1 HDVLSIDPSEAA
13 QRLCKGSA
21 SVPNSSTK
29 AQLRSHCRSRRHV
42 RERMCGCVVAA
53 RTRGAR
59 PRASGTI
66 PAPRHNIERRT
77 TMKVLK
83 RMTMGVLVLAAASC
97 ASAPPLQPPT
107 VNVTGDWVGTWTCDF
122 TREGNG
128 TIVLG
133 LTQSGSRVTGPL
145 LVTNSTFNQVTTM
158 PEGVV
163 SGDTVLTESQ
173 SNVLGGTFSGSFKV
187 SGDKMT
193 GPFKT
198 DVCRGKVDLARQP
211 WTGTASAS
219 RLRTSVLTVE
229 ALDLSNRWITL
240 RGPAGGS
247 LTMQVD
253 EGVKNLSEVKVGD
266 TVSVA
271 YYESWA
277 LTLDASGNP
286 ASASASSTVRT
297 ATPGEMPAVFAA
309 RRTTIRAT
317 VTAVDAGKPSVTFRG
332 PEGRIQ
338 EVSVAQDP
346 RILAQLKVGETYNV
360 SYIEHLAMVVEKTA
374 KR

>member
-1 HDVLSIDPSEAA
+1 MK
-13 QRLCKGSA
+13 RL
-21 SVPNSSTK
+21 
-29 AQLRSHCRSRRHV
+29 
-42 RERMCGCVVAA
+42 ER
-53 RTRGAR
+53 
-59 PRASGTI
+59 
-66 PAPRHNIERRT
+66 
-77 TMKVLK
+77 TM
-83 RMTMGVLVLAAASC
+83 MGLLVLATVSC
-97 ASAPPLQPPT
+97 ASAPPPLQPPT

-128 TIVLG
+128 VIVLG

-145 LVTNSTFNQVTTM
+145 LVTNSTFNQVTSM

-163 SGDTVLTESQ
+163 SGDTVLALSP
-173 SNVLGGTFSGSFKV
+173 SNDMGGTFSGNFKV

-198 DVCRGKVDLARQP
+198 DICRGKVDLARDP
-211 WTGTASAS
+211 WTGTATAS

-229 ALDLSNRWITL
+229 ALDHSNRWITL
-240 RGPAGGS
+240 RGPGGS

-253 EGVKNLSEVKVGD
+253 ERVQNLSQVKVGD

-277 LTLDASGNP
+277 LTLDGPGAP
-286 ASASASSTVRT
+286 PSASVTRT
-297 ATPGEMPAVFAA
+297 TGAEQLPAVVAA

-317 VTAVDAGKPSVTFRG
+317 VTAIDAGRPSVTFRG
-332 PEGRIQ
+332 PEGRVQ

-346 RILAQLKVGETYNV
+346 RILARLTVGETYNV
-360 SYIEHLAMVVEKTA
+360 SYYENLAMVVEKTA

>member
-1 HDVLSIDPSEAA
+1 M
-13 QRLCKGSA
+13 R
-21 SVPNSSTK
+21 
-29 AQLRSHCRSRRHV
+29 
-42 RERMCGCVVAA
+42 
-53 RTRGAR
+53 
-59 PRASGTI
+59 
-66 PAPRHNIERRT
+66 
-77 TMKVLK
+77 VLK
-83 RMTMGVLVLAAASC
+83 RMTMGVLVLATASC
-97 ASAPPLQPPT
+97 ASSAPPLQPPT

-128 TIVLG
+128 VIVLS

-145 LVTNSTFNQVTTM
+145 LVTNSTFNQVTTV

-173 SNVLGGTFSGSFKV
+173 SNNLGGTFSGTFKV

-198 DVCRGKVDLARQP
+198 DVCRGKVDLARDP
-211 WTGTASAS
+211 WTGTATTS

-240 RGPAGGS
+240 RRPDGGS

-253 EGVKNLSEVKVGD
+253 ERVQNLPQVKVGD

-277 LTLDASGNP
+277 LTLDGAGDP
-286 ASASASSTVRT
+286 PSASVTRT
-297 ATPGEMPAVFAA
+297 ATPGQMPAVVAA
-309 RRTTIRAT
+309 RRTNIRAT
-317 VTAVDAGKPSVTFRG
+317 VTAIDAGKPSVTFRG
-332 PEGRIQ
+332 PQGGLQ
-338 EVSVAQDP
+338 EVSVAEDP
-346 RILAQLKVGETYNV
+346 RILARLKVGETYNV
-360 SYIEHLAMVVEKTA
+360 SYTEHLAMIVEKTA

>member
-1 HDVLSIDPSEAA
+1 
-13 QRLCKGSA
+13 
-21 SVPNSSTK
+21 
-29 AQLRSHCRSRRHV
+29 
-42 RERMCGCVVAA
+42 
-53 RTRGAR
+53 
-59 PRASGTI
+59 
-66 PAPRHNIERRT
+66 
-77 TMKVLK
+77 MKVLK
-83 RMTMGVLVLAAASC
+83 RMTMGVLVLATASC
-97 ASAPPLQPPT
+97 ASSAPPLQPPT

-128 TIVLG
+128 VIVLG

-163 SGDTVLTESQ
+163 SGDTVLTQSQ
-173 SNVLGGTFSGSFKV
+173 SNASGGTFSGTFKV

-198 DVCRGKVDLARQP
+198 DVCRGKVDLARES
-211 WTGTASAS
+211 WTGTATTG
-219 RLRTSVLTVE
+219 RLLTSVLTVE

-240 RGPAGGS
+240 RDPAGGS

-253 EGVKNLSEVKVGD
+253 ERVKNLPQVKVGD

-277 LTLDASGNP
+277 LTLDGSADP
-286 ASASASSTVRT
+286 ASASSIVRT
-297 ATPGEMPAVFAA
+297 ATTGQMPAVFAA

-317 VTAVDAGKPSVTFRG
+317 VTAIDAGKPSVTFRG
-332 PEGRIQ
+332 PQGGVQ

-346 RILAQLKVGETYNV
+346 RILARLKVGETYNV

>member
-1 HDVLSIDPSEAA
+1 MLQALFSRVSFFR
-13 QRLCKGSA
+13 QRAVALFHRTDQLKADSA
-21 SVPNSSTK
+21 E
-29 AQLRSHCRSRRHV
+29 R
-42 RERMCGCVVAA
+42 RERWNQVIAEHP
-53 RTRGAR
+53 GA
-59 PRASGTI
+59 
-66 PAPRHNIERRT
+66 PAQHREEND
-77 TMKVLK
+77 MKVLK
-83 RMTMGVLVLAAASC
+83 SVTMGVLVLATASC
-97 ASAPPLQPPT
+97 ASAPPLQSPT

-122 TREGNG
+122 TREGAG

-133 LTQSGSRVTGPL
+133 LTQNGSRVTGPL

-173 SNVLGGTFSGSFKV
+173 SNVMGGTFSGSFKV

-198 DVCRGKVDLARQP
+198 DVCRGKVDLAREP
-211 WTGTASAS
+211 WTGTATTS

-229 ALDLSNRWITL
+229 ALDLSNRMITL
-240 RGPAGGS
+240 RGPAGDS

-253 EGVKNLSEVKVGD
+253 ERVKNLPQVKVGD

-277 LTLDASGNP
+277 LTLDGPGDP
-286 ASASASSTVRT
+286 ASAGVIRT
-297 ATPGEMPAVFAA
+297 AAPGQMPAVFAA
-309 RRTTIRAT
+309 RRTNIRAT
-317 VTAVDAGKPSVTFRG
+317 VTAIDAGKPSVTFRG
-332 PEGRIQ
+332 PQGRVQ
-338 EVSVAQDP
+338 EVSAAQDP
-346 RILAQLKVGETYNV
+346 RILARLKVGETYNV
-360 SYIEHLAMVVEKTA
+360 SYTEHLAMVVEKTA

>member
-1 HDVLSIDPSEAA
+1 MKWLE
-13 QRLCKGSA
+13 
-21 SVPNSSTK
+21 ST
-29 AQLRSHCRSRRHV
+29 
-42 RERMCGCVVAA
+42 M
-53 RTRGAR
+53 
-59 PRASGTI
+59 
-66 PAPRHNIERRT
+66 
-77 TMKVLK
+77 
-83 RMTMGVLVLAAASC
+83 MGLLVLATASC
-97 ASAPPLQPPT
+97 ASAPPPLQPPT

-128 TIVLG
+128 VIVLG

-163 SGDTVLTESQ
+163 SGDTVLAESR
-173 SNVLGGTFSGSFKV
+173 SNGMGGAFSGNFKV

-198 DVCRGKVDLARQP
+198 DICRGKVDLSRDP
-211 WTGTASAS
+211 WTGTATTS

-229 ALDLSNRWITL
+229 ALDHSSRWITL

-253 EGVKNLSEVKVGD
+253 ERVPNLSEVKVGD

-277 LTLDASGNP
+277 LTLDGPGAP
-286 ASASASSTVRT
+286 PSASVTRT
-297 ATPGEMPAVFAA
+297 TGAEQLPAVVAA

-317 VTAVDAGKPSVTFRG
+317 VTAIDAGKPSVTFRG
-332 PEGRIQ
+332 PEGRVQ
-338 EVSVAQDP
+338 EVSVANDP
-346 RILAQLKVGETYNV
+346 RILARLTVGETYNV
-360 SYIEHLAMVVEKTA
+360 TYYENLAMVVEKTTQ
-374 KR
+374 R

>member
-1 HDVLSIDPSEAA
+1 MSSPQGHVVRVLA
-13 QRLCKGSA
+13 
-21 SVPNSSTK
+21 
-29 AQLRSHCRSRRHV
+29 
-42 RERMCGCVVAA
+42 
-53 RTRGAR
+53 
-59 PRASGTI
+59 ASGTI
-66 PAPRHNIERRT
+66 PGAPAQPREEND
-77 TMKVLK
+77 MKVLK
-83 RMTMGVLVLAAASC
+83 SMTMGVLVLATASC
-97 ASAPPLQPPT
+97 ASSAPPLQPPT

-173 SNVLGGTFSGSFKV
+173 SNVLGGTFSGAFKV

-211 WTGTASAS
+211 WTGTATTS

-277 LTLDASGNP
+277 LTLDGSADP
-286 ASASASSTVRT
+286 ASASVVRG
-297 ATPGEMPAVFAA
+297 ATPGQMPAVVAA
-309 RRTTIRAT
+309 RRTNIRAT
-317 VTAVDAGKPSVTFRG
+317 VTAIDAGKPSVTFRG
-332 PEGRIQ
+332 PEGRVQ

-346 RILAQLKVGETYNV
+346 RILARLKVGETYNV
-360 SYIEHLAMVVEKTA
+360 SYTEHLAMVVEKTA
-374 KR
+374 TR

>member
-1 HDVLSIDPSEAA
+1 M
-13 QRLCKGSA
+13 KGLK
-21 SVPNSSTK
+21 ST
-29 AQLRSHCRSRRHV
+29 
-42 RERMCGCVVAA
+42 M
-53 RTRGAR
+53 
-59 PRASGTI
+59 
-66 PAPRHNIERRT
+66 
-77 TMKVLK
+77 
-83 RMTMGVLVLAAASC
+83 MGLLVLATASC
-97 ASAPPLQPPT
+97 ASSAPPLQPPT

-128 TIVLG
+128 VIVLS

-163 SGDTVLTESQ
+163 SGDTVLTDSQ
-173 SNVLGGTFSGSFKV
+173 SNTLGGTFSGTFKV

-198 DVCRGKVDLARQP
+198 DVCRGKVDLVREP
-211 WTGTASAS
+211 WTGMATTS

-229 ALDLSNRWITL
+229 ALDHSNRWITL

-253 EGVKNLSEVKVGD
+253 ERVQNLSQVRVGD

-277 LTLDASGNP
+277 LTLDGPGAAP
-286 ASASASSTVRT
+286 SASVTRT
-297 ATPGEMPAVFAA
+297 TGAEQLPAVVAA
-309 RRTTIRAT
+309 RRTTVRAT
-317 VTAVDAGKPSVTFRG
+317 VTAIDAGKPSVTFRG
-332 PEGRIQ
+332 PQGGVQ

-346 RILAQLKVGETYNV
+346 RILARLKVGETYNV
-360 SYIEHLAMVVEKTA
+360 TYYENLAMVVEKTT

>member
-1 HDVLSIDPSEAA
+1 VSSPQGHVVRVLA
-13 QRLCKGSA
+13 
-21 SVPNSSTK
+21 
-29 AQLRSHCRSRRHV
+29 
-42 RERMCGCVVAA
+42 
-53 RTRGAR
+53 
-59 PRASGTI
+59 ASGTI
-66 PAPRHNIERRT
+66 PGAPAQHREEND
-77 TMKVLK
+77 MKVLK
-83 RMTMGVLVLAAASC
+83 SMTMGVLVLATAGC

-198 DVCRGKVDLARQP
+198 DVCRGKVELARQP
-211 WTGTASAS
+211 WTGTAAAS

-253 EGVKNLSEVKVGD
+253 ERVKNLSEVNVGD

-277 LTLDASGNP
+277 LTLDGSGNP

-360 SYIEHLAMVVEKTA
+360 SYTEHLAMVVEKTA

>member
-1 HDVLSIDPSEAA
+1 
-13 QRLCKGSA
+13 
-21 SVPNSSTK
+21 
-29 AQLRSHCRSRRHV
+29 
-42 RERMCGCVVAA
+42 
-53 RTRGAR
+53 
-59 PRASGTI
+59 
-66 PAPRHNIERRT
+66 
-77 TMKVLK
+77 
-83 RMTMGVLVLAAASC
+83 MGVLVLATASC
-97 ASAPPLQPPT
+97 ASSAPPLQPPT
-107 VNVTGDWVGTWTCDF
+107 VNVTGDWVGTWSCDF

-128 TIVLG
+128 VIVLG
-133 LTQSGSRVTGPL
+133 LTQSGNRVTGPL

-173 SNVLGGTFSGSFKV
+173 PTHLGGTFSGTFKV

-198 DVCRGKVDLARQP
+198 DVCRGKVDLAREP
-211 WTGTASAS
+211 WTGTATTS

-229 ALDLSNRWITL
+229 ALDLSNRMITL
-240 RGPAGGS
+240 RGPAGDS

-253 EGVKNLSEVKVGD
+253 ERVKNLPQVKVGD

-277 LTLDASGNP
+277 LTLDGSADP
-286 ASASASSTVRT
+286 ASASVTRT
-297 ATPGEMPAVFAA
+297 ATHGQMPAVFAA
-309 RRTTIRAT
+309 RRTNIRAT
-317 VTAVDAGKPSVTFRG
+317 VTAMDAGKPSVTFRG
-332 PEGRIQ
+332 PEGRVQ

-346 RILAQLKVGETYNV
+346 RILARLKVGETYNV
-360 SYIEHLAMVVEKTA
+360 SYTEHLAMIVEKTA